1 VTCCPSARVPEL
13 ASPFSLADSHDHHF
27 ERRRNGRSGDTSLEA
42 LLVHPG
48 TSAARPGDRHEREV
62 VPRGRW
68 TEQRVSE
75 GDVVELLAA
84 TQGG

>member
-1 VTCCPSARVPEL
+1 MIITLNGDATDVP
-13 ASPFSLADSHDHHF
+13 AGSSLESLLV
-27 ERRRNGRSGDTSLEA
+27 RSGHRVRRGLA
-42 LLVHPG
+42 IAMNG
-48 TSAARPGDRHEREV
+48 EV

>member
-1 VTCCPSARVPEL
+1 MIITLNGGPAEVP
-13 ASPFSLADSHDHHF
+13 D
-27 ERRRNGRSGDTSLEA
+27 GTSLEA
-42 LLVHPG
+42 LLIRCG
-48 TSAARPGDRHEREV
+48 HEVRRGLAIAMNGEV

-68 TEQRVSE
+68 SDQRVSA

>member
-1 VTCCPSARVPEL
+1 MIITLNGDATDVPAGSSLESLL
-13 ASPFSLADSHDHHF
+13 A
-27 ERRRNGRSGDTSLEA
+27 RSGHRVRRGLA
-42 LLVHPG
+42 IAMNG
-48 TSAARPGDRHEREV
+48 EV

>member
-1 VTCCPSARVPEL
+1 MIIILNGEATDLPDDL
-13 ASPFSLADSHDHHF
+13 SL
-27 ERRRNGRSGDTSLEA
+27 EGLLIRSGYEVRRGLA
-42 LLVHPG
+42 IAMNG
-48 TSAARPGDRHEREV
+48 EV

-68 TEQRVSE
+68 TEQQVRE

>member
-1 VTCCPSARVPEL
+1 MIITLNGDATDVP
-13 ASPFSLADSHDHHF
+13 A
-27 ERRRNGRSGDTSLEA
+27 DTSLDG
-42 LLVHPG
+42 LLLRSG
-48 TSAARPGDRHEREV
+48 HEIRRGLAIAMNGEV

>member
-1 VTCCPSARVPEL
+1 MIITLNGDATDVPV
-13 ASPFSLADSHDHHF
+13 
-27 ERRRNGRSGDTSLEA
+27 DTSLEA
-42 LLVHPG
+42 LLVRCG
-48 TSAARPGDRHEREV
+48 HEVRRGLAIAMNGEV

>member
-1 VTCCPSARVPEL
+1 MIITLNGDATDVP
-13 ASPFSLADSHDHHF
+13 A
-27 ERRRNGRSGDTSLEA
+27 GTSLEA
-42 LLVHPG
+42 LLVRTGHAVRRG
-48 TSAARPGDRHEREV
+48 LAIAMNGEV

-68 TEQRVSE
+68 TEQRVRE

>member
-1 VTCCPSARVPEL
+1 VIIILNGDTTDVP
-13 ASPFSLADSHDHHF
+13 A
-27 ERRRNGRSGDTSLEA
+27 DTSLEA
-42 LLVHPG
+42 LLIRAG
-48 TSAARPGDRHEREV
+48 HEVRRGLAIAMNGEV

-68 TEQRVSE
+68 TEQVVNE